1 MCRRAD
7 DRAHEE
13 VSLAGS
19 SIFCWNE
26 LQFWSPKTLVG
37 TLHCDTDLHS
47 SSTLGKRTSLW
58 SPTFLICR
66 MEMAVKL
73 GALCANSLEISGVY
87 AWRPL
92 SSLASSCL
100 AQQWFPG
107 SVKLADGTSG
117 SLEGLKEVG
126 FP

>member
-1 MCRRAD
+1 MTGLMRRYLWQAAAYFVGMSFSFGPQ
-7 DRAHEE
+7 RPLLEPCT
-13 VSLAGS
+13 VTLT
-19 SIFCWNE
+19 SIALRPWA
-26 LQFWSPKTLVG
+26 SGPASG
-37 TLHCDTDLHS
+37 A
-47 SSTLGKRTSLW
+47 
-58 SPTFLICR
+58 PTFLICR

-107 SVKLADGTSG
+107 SVKLAGGTSR
-117 SLEGLKEVG
+117 SLEGPEEMG
-126 FP
+126 YP